1 MHALPRLLLL
11 FTALTTALSAGV
23 FFTWSCSV
31 TPGLA
36 RLSDERYL
44 VAFQEMNRAIQ
55 NPLFFACLFGAALLL
70 PASTFLHY
78 RPGNMVCFWLLL
90 SATLLY
96 LIFVMGVT
104 ILGNVPLNESLDAFH
119 ITEASPADMAAKR
132 AAFEVPWNRLN
143 TIRTIAGA
151 LALLLAL
158 TACFARKEYRPL

>member
-1 MHALPRLLLL
+1 MQTLPRLLLL

-44 VAFQEMNRAIQ
+44 AAFQEMNRAIQ
-55 NPLFFACLFGAALLL
+55 NPLFFACFFGAALLL

-96 LIFVMGVT
+96 LIFVMGMT
-104 ILGNVPLNESLDAFH
+104 ILGNVPLNEGLDAFPVAG
-119 ITEASPADMAAKR
+119 ASPAAMTAKR
-132 AAFEVPWNRLN
+132 AAFEAPWNRLN
-143 TIRTIAGA
+143 TIRTITST
-151 LALLLAL
+151 LAFLLVLL
-158 TACFARKEYRPL
+158 ACFARKE